1 MRNPLR
7 ITGLIL
13 LLAASVAQSGCGGG
27 SSSSTATQGFTIT
40 VLPSSAS
47 VVIGSTRLF
56 TAEARDS
63 SGDVLSG
70 ITFSWHSSDTRIA
83 IGAGGGAFRGVALGV
98 ADISASATIVSD
110 AGKGVTSVTS
120 TPVALDVVAAVEG
133 TAAQGAPLADASVS
147 LRDAKGQYAAASA
160 DATGHFQIEAAGMTS
175 PFLLKVTTPDGH
187 VLYGMAA
194 DLGTA
199 NLDPYT
205 DLLVRQWYAGHGADA
220 DQAFAGQAPLPQTH
234 DMQTADLA
242 LVARLSD
249 VLTAQGLDAA
259 HFSLLSTPFTAD
271 HSGFDG
277 VLDQSHIDAATG
289 TLQVAGQSFR
299 LTPKP

>member
-7 ITGLIL
+7 ITSLIL
-13 LLAASVAQSGCGGG
+13 LLAASMAQSGCGGG
-27 SSSSTATQGFTIT
+27 SSSSTANHGFTIT
-40 VLPSSAS
+40 VLPSNAS
-47 VVIGSTRLF
+47 VVIGSTRVF

-70 ITFSWHSSDTRIA
+70 ISFSWHSSDTLIA
-83 IGAGGGAFRGVALGV
+83 ISDGGGGFRGVALGTV
-98 ADISASATIVSD
+98 TITASATIVSD
-110 AGKGVTSVTS
+110 AGKGVTSVVSPGVPLT
-120 TPVALDVVAAVEG
+120 VVAAVEG

-160 DATGHFQIEAAGMTS
+160 DAAGHFQIEAAGMTA
-175 PFLLKVTTPDGH
+175 PFLLKATTPDGH
-187 VLYGMAA
+187 TLYGMAA

-199 NLDPYT
+199 NVDPYT
-205 DLLVRQWYAGHGADA
+205 DLLVRSWYAQHGGDADA
-220 DQAFAGQAPLPQTH
+220 AFADRGPLPQTH
-234 DMQTADLA
+234 DLQAADSK
-242 LVARLSD
+242 LVDKLSD
-249 VLTAQGLDAA
+249 VLAAQGLDAT

-277 VLDQSHIDAATG
+277 VLDQSRIDVATG
-289 TLQVAGQSFR
+289 SLQVAGRSFS